1 MLRSRLTLGVR
12 SLRMLVLGAVLG
24 CAIAT
29 EVSAQLPKQERE
41 RARKMLEQMRKDL
54 HEYYYDST
62 FGGLDIDARARTADS
77 LIQVAPTMAQALGIV
92 AQYLADLKDS
102 HTSFHPPRHVARLDY
117 GFSWQIVGDSVFI
130 SGVKKGSDAEAK
142 GLKRGDLLLAFD
154 QFRSTRQSLRIIAYV
169 YFSLSPR
176 PTITLTVASPG
187 EQSRKLSIDAKITE
201 RKRIIDYT
209 NIDELSRIISEME
222 DASRAATHFYQ
233 TVGDSV
239 LIWRMPR
246 FSYADDIAIDQMVER
261 AQGYRGVVLDLRNNP
276 GGYIETLRYL
286 TGRFFDRDI
295 TMYTAKER
303 KKSTLIVA
311 NAAKKPYL
319 GKLVVLVNASSASSS
334 EMFSRTLQLQKRAS
348 IVGDRSA
355 GAVITS
361 VSVGHVVGFER
372 VLEYGASMSV
382 ADVVMVDGQ
391 RLENV
396 GVMPDHRVLPTG
408 SDLAARRDP
417 QMAKA
422 LELVGVNVTP
432 EQAAKYNKVDP
443 GQEN

>member
-1 MLRSRLTLGVR
+1 MRRSPLSLGVR
-12 SLRMLVLGAVLG
+12 SVRILVLGAVLG
-24 CAIAT
+24 CAIAS
-29 EVSAQLPKQERE
+29 ELSAQLPRQERE
-41 RARKMLEQMRKDL
+41 RALKMLEQMRQDL

-62 FGGLDIDARARTADS
+62 FGGIDIDARARRADS
-77 LIQVAPTMAQALGIV
+77 LIRVAPTMAHALGEV

-102 HTSFHPPRHVARLDY
+102 HTSFHPPRHVARLDF
-117 GFSWQIVGDSVFI
+117 GFSWLIVGDSVFI

-154 QFRSTRQSLRIIAYV
+154 KFRSTRQSLRVIAYV
-169 YFSLSPR
+169 YFALSPR
-176 PTITLTVASPG
+176 PTISLTVVSPG
-187 EQSRKLSIDAKITE
+187 EQPRKLSIDAKITE
-201 RKRIIDYT
+201 GKRTIDYT
-209 NIDELSRIISEME
+209 NIDELSQIISDME
-222 DASRAATHFYQ
+222 DASRKATNFYR

-246 FSYADDIAIDQMVER
+246 FSYADEMAIDHMIDR
-261 AQGYRGVVLDLRNNP
+261 AQRYRGVVLDLRDNP

-319 GKLVVLVNASSASSS
+319 GKLVVLVNANSASSS
-334 EMFSRTLQLQKRAS
+334 EMFSRTLQLQGRAP

-355 GAVITS
+355 GAVITA

-372 VLEYGASMSV
+372 VLQYGASMSV
-382 ADVVMVDGQ
+382 ADVVMIDGQ

-432 EQAAKYNKVDP
+432 EQAAQYNKVEP
-443 GQEN
+443 KQEN